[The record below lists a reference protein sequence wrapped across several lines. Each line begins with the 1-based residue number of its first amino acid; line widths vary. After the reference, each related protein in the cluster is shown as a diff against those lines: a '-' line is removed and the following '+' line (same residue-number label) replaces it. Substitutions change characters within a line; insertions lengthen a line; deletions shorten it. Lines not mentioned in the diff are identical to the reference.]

1 MVKTKKKK
9 DGRRV
14 GKMRKKS
21 DGRDSINRK
30 KLDLNQKEDE
40 ITEDKAKKRGEERT
54 KKEKSS
60 KGKVKGKKKSR
71 ADDKDTLVE
80 EEKCYEEKTETLN
93 TKEDDETK
101 NKGIKERKQQNYG
114 DEYEDDE
121 DIESV
126 YSINSLE
133 DYFRAVQDLFVEF
146 RGFVNSTDKTLN
158 TALNAIKEII
168 PMIIQGRID
177 HKRIADILDMVN
189 DSLKDYLKNHR
200 SLIKKVS
207 ALNHALRNRKEV
219 EDMILDFL
227 LRAIGG
233 NVYFQAIEP
242 RGDEEIDLQ
251 PSKGLDDSMVP
262 SVILEDEKTT
272 KELEEKFG
280 IKIDEGF
287 SESEDGVESEEKQ
300 RKKVGGNKKRK

>member
-1 MVKTKKKK
+1 
-9 DGRRV
+9 
-14 GKMRKKS
+14 MRKKS

-30 KLDLNQKEDE
+30 KLDLNQKEDK
-40 ITEDKAKKRGEERT
+40 ITEYKAKKRGDERM
-54 KKEKSS
+54 KKEKKEQQTLEEKNS
-60 KGKVKGKKKSR
+60 KSKVKGKKKSR

-80 EEKCYEEKTETLN
+80 EEKWDEEKNDTLN
-93 TKEDDETK
+93 TKKDNETE
-101 NKGIKERKQQNYG
+101 NKGIEEEKHHNYV
-114 DEYEDDE
+114 DDYDDDE

-200 SLIKKVS
+200 SLIRKVS

-242 RGDEEIDLQ
+242 SGDEEIDIQ

-262 SVILEDEKTT
+262 RVILEDEKTT
-272 KELEEKFG
+272 KVLEEKFG
-280 IKIDEGF
+280 IKINEDF
-287 SESEDGVESEEKQ
+287 SDSEDGVEGEEKQ
-300 RKKVGGNKKRK
+300 RKKIGGNKKRKKDT